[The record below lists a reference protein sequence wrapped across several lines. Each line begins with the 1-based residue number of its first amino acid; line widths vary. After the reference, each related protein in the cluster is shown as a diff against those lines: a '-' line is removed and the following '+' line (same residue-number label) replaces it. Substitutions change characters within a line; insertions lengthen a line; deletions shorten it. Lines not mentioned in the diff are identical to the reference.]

1 MKRTLAGFVIAIV
14 GVGAVG
20 WHFLTTSK
28 PVESPPPVVARP
40 TVPKKPVVANPML
53 PKKPLQS
60 PAPQPVVARPMLP
73 KQRLA
78 PEGTY
83 FLLQRASFI
92 ADSTIVGFPPGT
104 KVHMV
109 KQDGSTSTVTD
120 GEHDFDIPSSQLT
133 NDLDIATR
141 VAKSDLDA
149 QRKIAELI
157 AKSVQAHEK
166 QQAEEIASLE
176 KERIETEQR
185 RLAGRAPNSRR
196 P

>member
-73 KQRLA
+73 KKRLA
-78 PEGTY
+78 PEGTC
-83 FLLQRASFI
+83 FLLQRASVTT
-92 ADSTIVGFPPGT
+92 DSTVVGFPPGT
-104 KVHMV
+104 KVFMV

-120 GEHDFDIPSSQLT
+120 GEYGFDIPSSQLT

-141 VAKSDLDA
+141 IAKSDLAA

-157 AKSVQAHEK
+157 AKSVQEHEK
-166 QQAEEIASLE
+166 QQQDEIATLE
-176 KERIETEQR
+176 KQR
-185 RLAGRAPNSRR
+185 RERRAPNSRR